1 MANYR
6 GPSKKDRRS
15 FTSMTVVEQM
25 VEQMVEELIPTNVS
39 AFYND
44 SQYISSVPVT
54 SVNGNTGAV
63 VLSLFSGNYSDL
75 IGKPTLFSGNY
86 SDLSGKPTLFS
97 GAYADLTGKPTL
109 FSGSYLDLTNKP
121 TIPTVR
127 RLETFNGTTDASGNF
142 TVTYSTPY
150 PAVPDVQPQL
160 TAGTASQVV
169 RITSNT
175 VNGFTVNVTN
185 RASVTLLAIEV
196 LLAAPFTGVVAAVSV
211 LVTARS

>member
-1 MANYR
+1 
-6 GPSKKDRRS
+6 
-15 FTSMTVVEQM
+15 MTLVEQM
-25 VEQMVEELIPTNVS
+25 VEQMVEEMIPTNVS
-39 AFYND
+39 YFIND
-44 SQYISSVPVT
+44 SNYISSAPVT

-63 VLSLFSGNYSDL
+63 VLNLFSGNYLDL
-75 IGKPTLFSGNY
+75 IGKPNLFSGNY
-86 SDLSGKPTLFS
+86 SDLSGKPSLFS

-127 RLETFNGTTDASGNF
+127 RLETFNGSTDASGNF
-142 TVTYSTPY
+142 TATYSTPY
-150 PAVPDVQPQL
+150 TSVPDVQPQL
-160 TAGTASQVV
+160 TAGTPSQVV

-196 LLAAPFTGVVAAVSV
+196 LLAATTPVSGAAISV